1 MKINIFKKLQVVFLV
16 VSASLMVGC
25 SSIDAHAGGGYG
37 KPFSGTALSVAR
49 QPCYLRADITSIALY
64 PLSLI
69 DIHLS
74 LATDVVFLPVD
85 LIMVATPTTSY
96 GGVVSLGCPSGSMI

>member
-37 KPFSGTALSVAR
+37 KPFSGTALSAAR

-69 DIHLS
+69 DIPLS

>member
-25 SSIDAHAGGGYG
+25 SSIDAHAGGGIG

-69 DIHLS
+69 DIPLS

>member
-25 SSIDAHAGGGYG
+25 SSIDAHAYGGYG

-69 DIHLS
+69 DIPLS

>member
-37 KPFSGTALSVAR
+37 KPFSGTALPVAR

-69 DIHLS
+69 DIPLS

>member
-69 DIHLS
+69 DIPLS

-85 LIMVATPTTSY
+85 LLHQQRVMAV
-96 GGVVSLGCPSGSMI
+96 LFL

>member
-1 MKINIFKKLQVVFLV
+1 MKINIFKKLQVVYLV

-69 DIHLS
+69 DIPLS
-74 LATDVVFLPVD
+74 LATDVVFL
-85 LIMVATPTTSY
+85 ATPTTSY

>member
-37 KPFSGTALSVAR
+37 KPFSDTAVSVAR

-69 DIHLS
+69 DIPLS

-96 GGVVSLGCPSGSMI
+96 GGVVSLGCPRGSMI

>member
-25 SSIDAHAGGGYG
+25 SSIDAHASGGYG

-49 QPCYLRADITSIALY
+49 QPCYLRSDITSIALY

-69 DIHLS
+69 DIPLS

-85 LIMVATPTTSY
+85 LVMVATPTTSY

>member
-25 SSIDAHAGGGYG
+25 SSIDAHAGGGYR

-69 DIHLS
+69 DFPLS

>member
-25 SSIDAHAGGGYG
+25 SSSGGYG

-69 DIHLS
+69 DIPLS

>member
-25 SSIDAHAGGGYG
+25 SSIDAHAGCGYG
-37 KPFSGTALSVAR
+37 KPLSVAR

-69 DIHLS
+69 DIPLS